1 MSMQEDWKNWKNDN
15 TRRLYTIYGDLL
27 NTHAWSQTQRY
38 PIGKDRSIF
47 SRMLTFA
54 VKELADK
61 YENKGNGPINFRK
74 GKANLH
80 TIHADLINTL
90 GRLQRYTGREK
101 SMFNRML
108 NYAVKELA
116 DKYESDETYK
126 ELDKKL
132 RREAKKSE

>member
-1 MSMQEDWKNWKNDN
+1 MQEDWKNWKNDN

-61 YENKGNGPINFRK
+61 YENKDNGSINFRK
-74 GKANLH
+74 FKANLH
-80 TIHADLINTL
+80 IIHADLINTI
-90 GRLQRYTGREK
+90 GGSRRYSRRYTPREGF
-101 SMFNRML
+101 MFSRML
-108 NYAVKELA
+108 TYAVKELA
-116 DKYESDETYK
+116 DKYGSDYY
-126 ELDKKL
+126 
-132 RREAKKSE
+132 

>member
-1 MSMQEDWKNWKNDN
+1 MQEDWKNWKNDN

-61 YENKGNGPINFRK
+61 YE
-74 GKANLH
+74 
-80 TIHADLINTL
+80 
-90 GRLQRYTGREK
+90 
-101 SMFNRML
+101 
-108 NYAVKELA
+108 
-116 DKYESDETYK
+116 SDETYK

-132 RREAKKSE
+132 RREAKKSEEKRKHKSKRNKKDE